1 MLVGQK
7 IRKLRELRNYT
18 QEYMATQLGLS
29 QKAYCNIETNQ
40 TKISLDRFIQ
50 IAQILAVDAEKLFSF
65 DEDTAINNV
74 INNKLKECTEFV
86 INQNTSER
94 ENELLRETVRKQDA
108 EIAFLRSIIEKL
120 QIQNPSLQ

>member
-40 TKISLDRFIQ
+40 TKISLDRFAQ

-65 DEDTAINNV
+65 DEDTAINNI

-86 INQNTSER
+86 INQNTSEK

-120 QIQNPSLQ
+120 QIQNPPAQ

>member
-40 TKISLDRFIQ
+40 TKISLDRFAQ

-65 DEDTAINNV
+65 DEDTAINNI

-86 INQNTSER
+86 INQNTSEK
-94 ENELLRETVRKQDA
+94 ENELLRETVKKQDV
-108 EIAFLRSIIEKL
+108 EIVFLRSIIEKL
-120 QIQNPSLQ
+120 QIQNPPVQ

>member
-29 QKAYCNIETNQ
+29 QKSYCNIETNQ
-40 TKISLDRFIQ
+40 TKVSVERLAQ
-50 IAQILAVDAEKLFSF
+50 IAQTLAVDVIDLMMF
-65 DEDTAINNV
+65 DEQSALKNVVHNNGKGYSDFLINNG
-74 INNKLKECTEFV
+74 
-86 INQNTSER
+86 TSEK

-120 QIQNPSLQ
+120 QIQNPPAQ